1 MAFLNWSSELSVGI
15 PKIDQQHQ
23 KLVGF
28 LNELYDA
35 MQAGNGRDVLGKVL
49 GDLLLYTKTH
59 FASEEQIM
67 SANGYPAYQD
77 HKARHD
83 KMTQKVKD
91 LHEQFRQ
98 GTLGSPIQITN
109 FLKDWLGK
117 HIMETDKKYGPYLAG
132 KGVK

>member
-35 MQAGNGRDVLGKVL
+35 MQAGKGRDVLGKVL

-67 SANGYPAYQD
+67 SASGYPEYQD

-83 KMTQKVKD
+83 KMTRKVKD

-109 FLKDWLGK
+109 FLKDWLSK
-117 HIMETDKKYGPYLAG
+117 HIMETDKKYMPYLAG
-132 KGVK
+132 KSVT

>member
-35 MQAGNGRDVLGKVL
+35 MQAGKGRDVLGKVL
-49 GDLLLYTKTH
+49 SDLLLYTKTH
-59 FASEEQIM
+59 FASEEQAM
-67 SANGYPAYQD
+67 SAHGYPGYED

-83 KMTQKVKD
+83 KMTKKVKE
-91 LHEQFRQ
+91 LNEQFRQ

-117 HIMETDKKYGPYLAG
+117 HIMETDKKYGPFLTA